1 MSVHRPRSIADLFL
15 SFSWLALQGFGGVLA
30 VVQHELVERKQWLT
44 REEFV
49 REWAVAQVMPG
60 PNVINLSIVLGARY
74 FGWRGAVAALAGMVC
89 APMVLVLVLAWVS
102 VAFAEAAAVQGAL
115 RGMGGVA
122 AGLVLGSGLKMIPAL
137 RGNVLGWACC
147 LAIGGCGFLAV
158 VVLKWSLSAVVAI
171 LGPVGVGLAWRR
183 LAP

>member
-1 MSVHRPRSIADLFL
+1 MLRILRKLMEDRA
-15 SFSWLALQGFGGVLA
+15 ALLGLVLILLLVLA
-30 VVQHELVERKQWLT
+30 
-44 REEFV
+44 
-49 REWAVAQVMPG
+49 AVLA
-60 PNVINLSIVLGARY
+60 ARRRR
-74 FGWRGAVAALAGMVC
+74 RGAVAALAGMVC

-137 RGNVLGWACC
+137 RSNVLGWACC